1 MAIATGTA
9 IALGVSAA
17 MGAGQAIAGGIKA
30 KKAKRALSDLEKNR
44 QELKGSE
51 NLRVSTLGA
60 ELQAREASRRFAT
73 SVDALQSGGVR
84 GVVGGLARVDAGQ
97 QRVSAQIA
105 AGLDQ
110 QQATIE
116 RMKFQEQQSLR
127 QMQESRESQKMGM
140 LMAEQQQGQQQ
151 VAAGISQVGSA
162 AMTGLMSMDSMQSE
176 APRVNDG
183 LLDSNPF
190 SGSYRDYKK
199 SGGNMSR
206 REFRNLN

>member
-1 MAIATGTA
+1 
-9 IALGVSAA
+9 
-17 MGAGQAIAGGIKA
+17 
-30 KKAKRALSDLEKNR
+30 
-44 QELKGSE
+44 
-51 NLRVSTLGA
+51 
-60 ELQAREASRRFAT
+60 
-73 SVDALQSGGVR
+73 
-84 GVVGGLARVDAGQ
+84 
-97 QRVSAQIA
+97 
-105 AGLDQ
+105 
-110 QQATIE
+110 
-116 RMKFQEQQSLR
+116 
-127 QMQESRESQKMGM
+127 M